1 MRPIITAL
9 MLTFATQTGAGQDLF
24 KYIYVI
30 QMVQVDTKRVQQ
42 EPTPY
47 GAITQGLHYSYD
59 SSDECNVTLKSLM
72 VDEASSPKTI
82 VLMADF
88 TKRGFFMVKTKE
100 WVTRYA
106 CVETPVP

>member
-1 MRPIITAL
+1 M
-9 MLTFATQTGAGQDLF
+9 
-24 KYIYVI
+24 
-30 QMVQVDTKRVQQ
+30 
-42 EPTPY
+42 
-47 GAITQGLHYSYD
+47 
-59 SSDECNVTLKSLM
+59 TLKSLM